1 MKYEAVIGLEVHAQL
16 LTKSKMFCPC
26 AAEYVQ
32 GKPNTRTCPVCL
44 GMPGTLPVINKKAVE
59 FVIMTGLALN
69 CTIAN
74 ETKFDRKN
82 YCYPDLM
89 KGYQISQ
96 YDQPIACNGSLTV
109 TTDNGEKLIRI
120 NRVHLEEDV
129 AKLQHHSSKDGSSSS
144 SLVDI
149 NRSGLPLME
158 IVGEP
163 DIRSAEEARQYLIK
177 LRSILRYLKVSTGN
191 MDQGSMRCD
200 ANVSI
205 RPVGTSDLFT
215 RVEVKNMNSFRAVYR
230 AIEYEIQRQIEC
242 VQEDNPVVQETRG
255 WMDTSGTTVSQR
267 SKEYAHDYRYF
278 PEPDLPL
285 LFIEDAWREELFA
298 GLPELPEA
306 KKRRFVMD
314 YELPEYDA
322 GLLTSSRSSADFF
335 EAVLQSTSTINS
347 IKDRAKL
354 IANWLLGDV
363 SRILNAKRQEI
374 DEVLLKPFH
383 LAELIELVNQ
393 GSINGTTAK
402 IILEEVFESGN
413 SPKDIMVSKALNQI
427 STSEVIDPLVEAAV
441 QENPSAVQD
450 YLGGKA
456 GALRFLV
463 GQVMKKSKGKA
474 NPAMV
479 NDALIEK
486 LKMSGADVS

>member
-16 LTKSKMFCPC
+16 LTKSKMFCSC

-32 GKPNTRTCPVCL
+32 GEPNTRTCPVCM

-69 CTIAN
+69 CSIAH

-96 YDQPIACNGSLTV
+96 YDQPIASKGTLAVV
-109 TTDNGEKLIRI
+109 TDERERIIRI

-129 AKLQHHSSKDGSSSS
+129 AKLQHNSANTDSGSS

-163 DIRSAEEARQYLIK
+163 DIRSAEEARHYLIK

-191 MDQGSMRCD
+191 MDEGSMRCD
-200 ANVSI
+200 ANVSV
-205 RPVGTSDLFT
+205 RPEGSDELFT
-215 RVEVKNMNSFRAVYR
+215 KVEVKNMNSFRAVYR
-230 AIEYEIQRQIEC
+230 AIEYETQRQ
-242 VQEDNPVVQETRG
+242 VQSNEEHIPVVQETRG
-255 WMDTSGTTVSQR
+255 WVETSGTTVSQR

-285 LFIEDAWREELFA
+285 LFIEKSWRENIRA
-298 GLPELPEA
+298 SLPELPEA
-306 KKRRFVMD
+306 KKSRFMKD
-314 YELPEYDA
+314 YQLSEYDA
-322 GLLTSSRSSADFF
+322 DLLTASPSNANFF
-335 EAVLQSTSTINS
+335 EDVLRSDDTIRK
-347 IKDRAKL
+347 KDRAKL
-354 IANWLLGDV
+354 ASNWILGDV
-363 SRILNAKRQEI
+363 SRILNARHQDISET
-374 DEVLLKPFH
+374 LLKPSH
-383 LAELIELVNQ
+383 LSELLGLVDQ

-402 IILEEVFESGN
+402 TILQEVFDSGT
-413 SPKDIMVSKALNQI
+413 SPQDIMVSKGLTQI
-427 STSEVIDPLVEAAV
+427 STADVINSLV
-441 QENPSAVQD
+441 QEVLKENPAAVQD
-450 YLGGKA
+450 YLSGKA

-474 NPAMV
+474 NPSMA
-479 NDALIEK
+479 NDALVAK
-486 LKMSGADVS
+486 LGTNETEQA